1 MTDLQ
6 KNQAIYQAMCE
17 IAEKYFNQAIE
28 KSEDFR
34 KFMAETTTI
43 TVKEL
48 NNAPEW
54 HDARFKISFEE
65 EKINVDTFSCSF
77 FGDNVFRLLLQ
88 FKSLANAKGDYEF
101 TYEEEIPNE
110 YIGSVDITFDNPSN
124 AKLLANSVSDDEL
137 RPVMNMVLL
146 EVNASSGDIN
156 FVASDG
162 LELGII
168 SNNPTKICTPH
179 TEGDKVFQALF
190 GKKDWKRI
198 CDYARK
204 EKSAITFKIYERGID
219 EDGYNECT
227 DTMVAILGKK
237 RAKSQQAGRFPSWK
251 SVLPD
256 IAGMHHFFLSSEDVK
271 EAQKW
276 LSKVKTYSQYDSV
289 NITAYKGSDL
299 IYFDIDDNTRT
310 FRLSAPSNITIGTK
324 VNIKRLQSK
333 KFCGFH
339 LPKCGGGIIVDDA
352 NTDLT
357 LLMPIENFCVRN
369 KNEREVVL
377 EAVAA

>member
-1 MTDLQ
+1 MLGLD
-6 KNQAIYQAMCE
+6 
-17 IAEKYFNQAIE
+17 
-28 KSEDFR
+28 SS
-34 KFMAETTTI
+34 
-43 TVKEL
+43 
-48 NNAPEW
+48 APP
-54 HDARFKISFEE
+54 KQ
-65 EKINVDTFSCSF
+65 
-77 FGDNVFRLLLQ
+77 GQ
-88 FKSLANAKGDYEF
+88 
-101 TYEEEIPNE
+101 
-110 YIGSVDITFDNPSN
+110 
-124 AKLLANSVSDDEL
+124 
-137 RPVMNMVLL
+137 
-146 EVNASSGDIN
+146 
-156 FVASDG
+156 
-162 LELGII
+162 
-168 SNNPTKICTPH
+168 
-179 TEGDKVFQALF
+179 
-190 GKKDWKRI
+190 
-198 CDYARK
+198 RK

-357 LLMPIENFCVRN
+357 LLMPIEKCEPETYDYFEELEKHEEWVL
-369 KNEREVVL
+369 KKWSQDDIEGNE
-377 EAVAA
+377 A